1 MNFQQKDL
9 SDQVS
14 LVGRSYDICGEE
26 GTNQKTW
33 SGLQMTQDGIIV
45 NPKNV
50 VSVVEWDRLSTT
62 IDVCIFFVLLDIVI
76 SLQSR

>member
-1 MNFQQKDL
+1 
-9 SDQVS
+9 
-14 LVGRSYDICGEE
+14 
-26 GTNQKTW
+26 
-33 SGLQMTQDGIIV
+33 MTQDGIIV

-76 SLQSR
+76 SLQSW